1 MHLIADIACSI
12 KYKFLCTSY
21 TLCNTNVSQHY
32 GLAHSSVIWQMSLTC
47 TWTLHFTK
55 HASRLQLSAVQHD
68 SQNGINYSWMLNKF
82 VITPLERKAR
92 VATSMYPMERHAFNV
107 RRFGTSLGPGEALDN
122 KFGYRL
128 ELPH

>member
-1 MHLIADIACSI
+1 MIVKTVSI
-12 KYKFLCTSY
+12 VLGCRK
-21 TLCNTNVSQHY
+21 N
-32 GLAHSSVIWQMSLTC
+32 
-47 TWTLHFTK
+47 
-55 HASRLQLSAVQHD
+55 
-68 SQNGINYSWMLNKF
+68 F
-82 VITPLERKAR
+82 VITSLKRKAR